1 MESGDMILHVCNV
14 GNPPVS
20 PLHCFASHSTLFQW
34 KSLFSSQLSSAVLK
48 VWGSCLAGVWVVFSL
63 RQMPRYPLFYPPTLT
78 LKHASF
84 LRLRSISF
92 PQVNF
97 CCTFPFVSAP
107 SPSSPPPPLP
117 LCPRCSPRVVNLL
130 SAGSMNRTGLELR
143 PTHLPT
149 IACALC
155 MAPACQNH
163 LSSISSITAA
173 PVLLFPPPIT
183 WRCERITHLIIHSV
197 IHCSLR
203 ELFYSV
209 QICVNRSLSEFI
221 LSVWMQ
227 VSQVS
232 ACNL

>member
-1 MESGDMILHVCNV
+1 MFATLEILQFPPCIVLPSTPPYFN
-14 GNPPVS
+14 GNPS
-20 PLHCFASHSTLFQW
+20 FLHNCHQQSY
-34 KSLFSSQLSSAVLK
+34 LK

-84 LRLRSISF
+84 LRLRSVSF

-107 SPSSPPPPLP
+107 SPSSPPPP

-173 PVLLFPPPIT
+173 PVLLFSPSNYLKVWENYTPYNTFSNSLQFKGIILQCSNM
-183 WRCERITHLIIHSV
+183 CEQISQWIHSV
-197 IHCSLR
+197 CL
-203 ELFYSV
+203 
-209 QICVNRSLSEFI
+209 NAG
-221 LSVWMQ
+221 
-227 VSQVS
+227 VSGV
-232 ACNL
+232 CM

>member
-1 MESGDMILHVCNV
+1 MESGDTILHVCNV

-84 LRLRSISF
+84 LRLRSVSF

-173 PVLLFPPPIT
+173 PVLLFPPSNYLKVWENYTPYNTFSNSLQFKGIILQCSNM
-183 WRCERITHLIIHSV
+183 CEQISQWIHSV
-197 IHCSLR
+197 CL
-203 ELFYSV
+203 
-209 QICVNRSLSEFI
+209 NAG
-221 LSVWMQ
+221 
-227 VSQVS
+227 VSGV
-232 ACNL
+232 CM